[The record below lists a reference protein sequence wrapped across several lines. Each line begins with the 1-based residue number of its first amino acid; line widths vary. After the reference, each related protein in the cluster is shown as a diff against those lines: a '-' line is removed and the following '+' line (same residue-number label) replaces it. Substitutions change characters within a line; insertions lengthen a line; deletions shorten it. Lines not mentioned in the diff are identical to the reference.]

1 MNRSIKGVALGS
13 TAVLLVAQLSAAAV
27 LGADIQ
33 PRTVDATIFPG
44 GSVEIEKTVTTPEL
58 PPVVDIC
65 LLEDETASFFDDIG
79 NLNTAA
85 PGLYDAIVA
94 ASPDAQFAVAGFRD
108 YPQDPFGEPND
119 WVYRLV
125 STMNPAKPAWLAGVA
140 ALTAGGG
147 NDLPEAQYDAI
158 VAASGPGLFAD
169 PTLGPQADCGW
180 RDPSTGAQR
189 VLVVATDAAFHVPP
203 APHVNT
209 QATTIAALTAQ
220 DIIVVGLKAP
230 GAAGELDALAAA
242 TGGSTQPLSSD
253 GSNIAAAILAGLAAV
268 EVEVTMEST
277 CTDPI
282 TTTFAPP
289 SVTVVSGEDAVF
301 TETISVAAD
310 APGGTYTCRDVA
322 RINGELLTD
331 DAGQVISEVKTIRV
345 PEGFLTGGGQ
355 INNGK
360 GKAAEKV
367 SFGGNIGFLADFSLV
382 GHWNVVF
389 HNVDGTANDGGHF
402 KGTDPTTLQFS
413 VVCGP
418 ASNPPP
424 ANANFA
430 HFTFEGSYDG
440 VDGYTLEVWA
450 SDHGEPGS
458 LDSISMTLRDP
469 ASAVVYTTGTDFA
482 DNDNLPTCA
491 VGDVVAHQLDN
502 GNLQIHSGIKD

>member
-1 MNRSIKGVALGS
+1 MN
-13 TAVLLVAQLSAAAV
+13 
-27 LGADIQ
+27 
-33 PRTVDATIFPG
+33 AT
-44 GSVEIEKTVTTPEL
+44 K
-58 PPVVDIC
+58 
-65 LLEDETASFFDDIG
+65 A
-79 NLNTAA
+79 
-85 PGLYDAIVA
+85 
-94 ASPDAQFAVAGFRD
+94 
-108 YPQDPFGEPND
+108 
-119 WVYRLV
+119 
-125 STMNPAKPAWLAGVA
+125 AWLAGVA

-310 APGGTYTCRDVA
+310 APAA
-322 RINGELLTD
+322 RT
-331 DAGQVISEVKTIRV
+331 S
-345 PEGFLTGGGQ
+345 
-355 INNGK
+355 
-360 GKAAEKV
+360 AAT
-367 SFGGNIGFLADFSLV
+367 
-382 GHWNVVF
+382 W
-389 HNVDGTANDGGHF
+389 
-402 KGTDPTTLQFS
+402 
-413 VVCGP
+413 
-418 ASNPPP
+418 
-424 ANANFA
+424 
-430 HFTFEGSYDG
+430 
-440 VDGYTLEVWA
+440 
-450 SDHGEPGS
+450 PGS
-458 LDSISMTLRDP
+458 
-469 ASAVVYTTGTDFA
+469 TG
-482 DNDNLPTCA
+482 
-491 VGDVVAHQLDN
+491 
-502 GNLQIHSGIKD
+502 SS